1 MEIRKIKSVLGN
13 DDFAGKFTLLFD
25 NNDQFRGIITRYLDW
40 GVSLYT
46 DSGNAED
53 YETEGDF
60 LVNFTDFSIVICDY
74 EEFSNLCGQ
83 LLKTTT
89 K

>member
-13 DDFAGKFTLLFD
+13 DDFDGKFTLLFD
-25 NNDQFRGIITRYLDW
+25 NNDQFRGIITRYYW
-40 GVSLYT
+40 GASLYT
-46 DSGNAED
+46 DSGNAVD
-53 YETEGDF
+53 YETEGEF
-60 LVNFTDFSIVICDY
+60 LANFIDFSIVICDY

>member
-1 MEIRKIKSVLGN
+1 MEIRKIKPVFCN

-25 NNDQFRGIITRYLDW
+25 NNDQFRGIVTRYLDW
-40 GVSLYT
+40 GISVHK
-46 DSGNAED
+46 DSDGVVD
-53 YETEGDF
+53 YETEGEF
-60 LVNFTDFSIVICDY
+60 LANFIDFSIVICDY

>member
-1 MEIRKIKSVLGN
+1 MEIRKIEPVFCN

-46 DSGNAED
+46 DSGNAVD
-53 YETEGDF
+53 YETEGEF
-60 LVNFTDFSIVICDY
+60 LANFIDFSIVICDY

>member
-40 GVSLYT
+40 SVSLYT
-46 DSGNAED
+46 DSGNVVD
-53 YETEGDF
+53 YETEGEF
-60 LVNFTDFSIVICDY
+60 LANFIDFSIVTCDY